1 MSAIYILAQN
11 FYSMKPILCLILAAA
26 LFTTA
31 NAQKAKGY
39 YLQEGTIVEVMTT
52 EAIDSKSAQEGQ
64 TIYLEV
70 ADDVQVNGKT
80 VIASGSIVK
89 GEITEASKAKMM
101 GKAGKIDFT
110 IDYVK
115 AIDGT
120 NIRVRSAKSF
130 SGKNKQGGVIAAAVI
145 VSPVAL
151 FIKGK
156 DVTIEKGKK
165 FRVYVDK
172 DYAIDP
178 SNPKG

>member
-1 MSAIYILAQN
+1 MTATLLST
-11 FYSMKPILCLILAAA
+11 AA
-26 LFTTA
+26 FS
-31 NAQKAKGY
+31 QKGY

-52 EAIDSKSAQEGQ
+52 EPISSKTAEVGT

-70 ADDVQVNGKT
+70 ADDVEVNGKI
-80 VIASGSIVK
+80 VIPAGSIVK
-89 GEITEASKAKMM
+89 GEITMASKAKMM
-101 GKAGKIDFT
+101 GKAGQIDFT

-120 NIRVRSAKSF
+120 NVRVRSARTF
-130 SGKNKQGGVIAAAVI
+130 SGKNKQGGVIAAAVL

-165 FRVYVDK
+165 FKVYVDK
-172 DYAIDP
+172 DYTIDP
-178 SNPKG
+178 TKNKN